1 MWGST
6 PEIQAQSD
14 RLANIMLDP
23 LLLLPDFLLILGGFL
38 LCRFTAFGRP
48 TWDVVERLVY
58 HLLFPA
64 LLFASI
70 VRSPLQPG
78 DAAAL
83 AGGGV
88 ALCLLGLLLATL
100 LRHWP
105 GVDARMHASGAQ
117 VAFRFNSYIALALAD
132 RLLGAEGVA
141 LIAIL
146 IALCV
151 PLCNAGAVWSLA
163 RHGGHNIWMEIAR
176 NPLIIGTLAGLT
188 VRVLGLP
195 LPSWAVETVSRIG
208 QAALPLGLL
217 AVGAGL
223 KLTGLT
229 AAPGL
234 AASLLVI
241 RHLVLPLAAIGLGWA
256 LALPDAQRA
265 ILVAFGAL
273 PTASSAYVLAVRMGG
288 HGPFVAGLITLSTLL
303 GMVTVPM
310 WISVLRQVSG

>member
-1 MWGST
+1 
-6 PEIQAQSD
+6 
-14 RLANIMLDP
+14 MLDP
-23 LLLLPDFLLILGGFL
+23 LMLLPDFLLILGGFF
-38 LCRFTAFGRP
+38 LCRCTSFQRP

-70 VRSPLQPG
+70 VKSPLRPT
-78 DAAAL
+78 DAAAM
-83 AGGGV
+83 AGAGV
-88 ALCLLGLLLATL
+88 ALCLLGLFLATL
-100 LRHWP
+100 LRHGP
-105 GVDARMHASGAQ
+105 GVDPQLHASGAQ

-132 RLLGAEGVA
+132 RLLGAPGVA

-163 RHGGHNIWMEIAR
+163 RHGGHNTLREMAR
-176 NPLIIGTLAGLT
+176 NPLIISTLAGLT
-188 VRVLGLP
+188 VRMLDLP
-195 LPSWAVETVSRIG
+195 LPHWLMETVGRIG
-208 QAALPLGLL
+208 QAALPMGLL

-223 KLTGLT
+223 QWTGLA

-234 AASLLVI
+234 AAGLLGI
-241 RHLVLPLAAIGLGWA
+241 RHLVLPLAAMVLGHW
-256 LALPDAQRA
+256 LALPEAQLA

-288 HGPFVAGLITLSTLL
+288 NGPFVAGLITLSTLL
-303 GMVTVPM
+303 GMVTVPL
-310 WISVLRQVSG
+310 WVSALGWLRS

>member
-1 MWGST
+1 M
-6 PEIQAQSD
+6 
-14 RLANIMLDP
+14 
-23 LLLLPDFLLILGGFL
+23 LLPDFLLIVGGFL
-38 LCRFTAFGRP
+38 LCRFTAFQRP

-70 VRSPLQPG
+70 VKSPLRPT
-78 DAAAL
+78 DAAAM
-83 AGGGV
+83 AGAGV
-88 ALCLLGLLLATL
+88 ALSLLGLWLATL
-100 LRHWP
+100 LRHGP
-105 GVDARMHASGAQ
+105 GVDARLHASGAQ

-132 RLLGAEGVA
+132 RLLAAQGVA

-163 RHGGHNIWMEIAR
+163 RHGGHNTLREMAR
-176 NPLIIGTLAGLT
+176 NPLIISTLAGLV
-188 VRVLGLP
+188 VRVLDLP
-195 LPSWAVETVSRIG
+195 LPHFAMETVGRIG
-208 QAALPLGLL
+208 QAALPMGLL

-223 KLTGLT
+223 QWTGLA

-234 AASLLVI
+234 AGSLLAI
-241 RHLVLPLAAIGLGWA
+241 RHVVLPLAAMLLGRW
-256 LALPDAQRA
+256 LDLPDAQRA

-288 HGPFVAGLITLSTLL
+288 NGPFVAGLITLSTLL
-303 GMVTVPM
+303 GMVTVPL
-310 WISVLRQVSG
+310 WVGALRWVSP